1 MGKRKSR
8 TSKLMAEP
16 PKKKP
21 KLDTDFTCPFCNHP
35 GTVQCDIFLRARR
48 PFAVASCSVCKET
61 YATKANA
68 LTEPIDVYSEWI
80 DSCEEANEG
89 VVVRRP
95 RLGEARN

>member
-16 PKKKP
+16 KKAP

-35 GTVQCDIFLRARR
+35 GAVQCNIFLRARR
-48 PFAVASCSVCKET
+48 LFSAAPCSVCKET
-61 YATKANA
+61 YTKANA
-68 LTEPIDVYSEWI
+68 LTEPIEVYSEWI

-95 RLGEARN
+95 RLGDATD

>member
-16 PKKKP
+16 KKAP

-35 GTVQCDIFLRARR
+35 GAVQCDIFFKARR

>member
-16 PKKKP
+16 KKAP

-35 GTVQCDIFLRARR
+35 AGAVQCSISLKARP
-48 PFAVASCSVCKET
+48 PFAVVSCSVCKEA
-61 YATKANA
+61 YATDEAHE
-68 LTEPIDVYSEWI
+68 LTEPIDVYSDWI
-80 DSCEEANEG
+80 VSCEEANQG

-95 RLGEARN
+95 RLDLWI

>member
-8 TSKLMAEP
+8 TSKLMAE

-35 GTVQCDIFLRARR
+35 RAVQCRIFLKGRR
-48 PFAVASCSVCKET
+48 PFAVASCSVCKEAFYT
-61 YATKANA
+61 VAHE

-89 VVVRRP
+89 VAVRPP

>member
-16 PKKKP
+16 KKAP
-21 KLDTDFTCPFCNHP
+21 KLDTDFTCPFCNHRRA
-35 GTVQCDIFLRARR
+35 VQCCIFLKERH
-48 PFAVASCSVCKET
+48 PFAVVSCVVCKET

-95 RLGEARN
+95 RLSEARS